1 MIYEL
6 QVIIAYIN
14 NWNLNVVVFWG
25 DNTYHLKYIPLFKY
39 SSILLVFTLN
49 GLNKKRGGQSFKL
62 EKFETRR
69 FRPALI
75 IPLHFNG
82 GEIVEIAGTRSL
94 GFGYNMY

>member
-1 MIYEL
+1 MVYEL
-6 QVIIAYIN
+6 HVIIAYIN
-14 NWNLNVVVFWG
+14 NWYLNVVVFWA
-25 DNTYHLKYIPLFKY
+25 DNTYYLKYIPLYKY

-49 GLNKKRGGQSFKL
+49 GLNKKKGGKSFKL

-82 GEIVEIAGTRSL
+82 VEIVEIAATRS
-94 GFGYNMY
+94 